1 MADTKITGLTELAE
15 QPASTD
21 MIPLV
26 DTSDTTQATSGTT
39 KKITRANLIGTV
51 TEGEGGTG
59 ETTYTDGQLLVGN
72 TAGGLTKATITGGA
86 NVSVTNGDGSISIAA
101 TDTTGISD
109 VVEDTTPQLGGSLDV
124 NSQSIVSAS
133 NGNIPITPDGSGKV
147 VLDGLSWP
155 TADGTN
161 GQVIQSDGAGNLSF
175 TDNDGGGG
183 GGSTNS
189 FATIALSA
197 DGGSASGDSSVA
209 ADSATDTLNLKA
221 GSGVT
226 ITGASSTDSVT
237 IAASAGNS
245 FGTVAVSGQSDVV
258 ADAANDTLTLAAGSN
273 VTLTTAAGT
282 DTVTVAATDTNT
294 TYTATGAVTLTGTE
308 FSHTDTSSASDVDNA
323 DGNVLQD
330 ITFDTYGHVASVGST
345 DLDTRYS
352 QTSHNHSST
361 YQPLDSDLT
370 DLAALAKTDGN
381 VIVGNG
387 SAWVAESGATA
398 RTSLGLTI
406 GTDVAAETG
415 TAKLAATQTWTKAQ
429 IPSTRTAAFE
439 QPDFDT
445 YQNFVF
451 TLTSATTHTLTNP
464 TTDSSNAG
472 QTGVIVLIQ
481 PSSGTAASLAI
492 TASGDYKPVGGV
504 APTLS
509 TALSS
514 VDILPYMIQAD
525 NTILLG
531 APQLDFKATS

>member
-51 TEGEGGTG
+51 AEGEGGTG

-72 TAGGLTKATITGGA
+72 TAGGLTKATITGGT
-86 NVSVTNGDGSISIAA
+86 NVTVTNSDGGISIAA
-101 TDTTGISD
+101 ADTTGISD

-124 NSQSIVSAS
+124 NGQSIVSTS
-133 NGNIPITPDGSGKV
+133 NGNIPITPNGSGAV
-147 VLDGLSWP
+147 ILDGLSWP

-161 GQVIQSDGAGNLSF
+161 GQVIQTDASGTLSF
-175 TDNDGGGG
+175 TDNTGGGG

-209 ADSATDTLNLKA
+209 ADSSTDTLNLKA

-237 IAASAGNS
+237 IAAIAGNS

-308 FSHTDTSSASDVDNA
+308 FSHTDTSSAANVDNA

-345 DLDTRYS
+345 DLDSRFS

-370 DLAALAKTDGN
+370 DIAALAKTDSN
-381 VIVGNG
+381 IMVGNG

-415 TAKLAATQTWTKAQ
+415 TAKLATAQTF
-429 IPSTRTAAFE
+429 TAP
-439 QPDFDT
+439 QRGG
-445 YQNFVF
+445 V
-451 TLTSATTHTLTNP
+451 
-464 TTDSSNAG
+464 DSSQASAGVCDLSEANNHAVALSGAGITLSVSNATAG
-472 QTGVIVLIQ
+472 QAG
-481 PSSGTAASLAI
+481 AI
-492 TASGDYKPVGGV
+492 TITHDGSAVAFSGFKFAGGTTPTPGTSGVDVLAYYCESASRISAVYHVGM
-504 APTLS
+504 A
-509 TALSS
+509 
-514 VDILPYMIQAD
+514 
-525 NTILLG
+525 
-531 APQLDFKATS
+531 

>member
-15 QPASTD
+15 QPATTD
-21 MIPLV
+21 VLPLV

-59 ETTYTDGQLLVGN
+59 ETTYTDGQLLIGN
-72 TAGGLTKATITGGA
+72 TAGGLTKGTLTAGSNVTITE
-86 NVSVTNGDGSISIAA
+86 GDGSISIAA
-101 TDTTGISD
+101 TDTTGISN
-109 VVEDTTPQLGGSLDV
+109 VVEDTTPQLGGDLDV
-124 NSQSIVSAS
+124 NGQSIVSAS
-133 NGNIPITPDGSGKV
+133 NGDIAITPNGSGKV
-147 VLDGLSWP
+147 VLDGLNWP

-197 DGGSASGDSSVA
+197 DGGTASGDSSVA
-209 ADSATDTLNLKA
+209 ADSSTDTLNLKA

-273 VTLTTAAGT
+273 VTLTTTAGT

-294 TYTATGAVTLTGTE
+294 TYSAASGGGLSLAGTE
-308 FSHTDTSSASDVDNA
+308 FSHDDTSSAADVDNA

-330 ITFDTYGHVASVGST
+330 ITFDTYGHVQSVGST
-345 DLDTRYS
+345 DLDSRYS
-352 QTSHNHSST
+352 QTSHNHTGT

-370 DLAALAKTDGN
+370 DIAALAKTDGN
-381 VIVGNG
+381 IIVGSG

-406 GTDVAAETG
+406 GTDVQAHDAD
-415 TAKLAATQTWTKAQ
+415 TAKTDVAQTFTAGQRGEVTALTDGANISTDLAASNNFSVTLGGNRTLDN
-429 IPSTRTAAFE
+429 PS
-439 QPDFDT
+439 
-445 YQNFVF
+445 NIV
-451 TLTSATTHTLTNP
+451 
-464 TTDSSNAG
+464 AG
-472 QTGVIVLIQ
+472 QSGAIVITQDGTGSRTL
-481 PSSGTAASLAI
+481 G
-492 TASGDYKPVGGV
+492 YGG
-504 APTLS
+504 
-509 TALSS
+509 
-514 VDILPYMIQAD
+514 YWK
-525 NTILLG
+525 
-531 APQLDFKATS
+531 F

>member
-1 MADTKITGLTELAE
+1 MADTKITSLTELAE

-51 TEGEGGTG
+51 AEGEGGTG

-72 TAGGLTKATITGGA
+72 TAGGLTKATLTGGT
-86 NVSVTNGDGSISIAA
+86 NVTVTNSDGSISIAA

-124 NSQSIVSAS
+124 NGQSIVSTS
-133 NGNIPITPDGSGKV
+133 NGNIPITPNGSGAV
-147 VLDGLSWP
+147 ILDGLSWP

-161 GQVIQSDGAGNLSF
+161 GQVIQTDASGTLSF
-175 TDNDGGGG
+175 TDNTGGGG

-209 ADSATDTLNLKA
+209 ADSSTDTLNLKA

-273 VTLTTAAGT
+273 VTLTTDASG
-282 DTVTVAATDTNT
+282 DSVTVAATDTNT
-294 TYTATGAVTLTGTE
+294 TYSATGAVTLTGTE
-308 FSHTDTSSASDVDNA
+308 FSHTDTSSAANVDNA

-345 DLDTRYS
+345 DLDSRYS
-352 QTSHNHSST
+352 QTSHNHSSA

-406 GTDVAAETG
+406 GTDVQAHDAD
-415 TAKLAATQTWTKAQ
+415 TAKLDVTQTWTKAQ
-429 IPSTRTAAFE
+429 VPAVQTAAFSALSTGVL
-439 QPDFDT
+439 DFDS
-445 YQNFVF
+445 YQNFVI
-451 TLTSATTHTLTNP
+451 TLGAGTNAFTNP

-481 PSSGTAASLAI
+481 DSSASTATWTS
-492 TASGDYKPVGGV
+492 DYKQVGGS

-509 TALSS
+509 SGSAK
-514 VDILPYMIQAD
+514 VDVLPYIIQAD
-525 NTILLG
+525 NTILIG
-531 APQLDFKATS
+531 APQLDFS